1 MITRRKLKEL
11 FKNIAESHKQIN
23 SFGWG
28 DVPEILARQ
37 DHIYPLMMVT
47 PSDVINEDGQVRH
60 NYIISVAD
68 RLKKDISNQVD
79 VDSDTQQIMV
89 DLIAIFYNIDY
100 LNLSV
105 EIPLNITPFKN
116 IDPQDVIG
124 WYGTFSLIVDENYDY
139 CAVPTDPIPFDP
151 NPPSGCLP
159 ANYRVQY
166 ENGTLIQEGT
176 IPSGGSVLVE
186 VPNPSVCDDATYQV
200 LDDDGNVLY
209 SGSIPSGG
217 SEQITILNSTVNV
230 NKSDGSLISGVSVLA
245 QGVTNYNVADSPI
258 TVRNSLNNVVDS
270 GNVKA
275 TESGNFTAPDG
286 DVAINGTAFD
296 SVASGGTID
305 IPVVKS
311 TGNDP
316 VGSKQGVNWR
326 IGDSTVNVNK
336 SDGVLISARV
346 VKAEETVGYNVADSA
361 IRLEDSAAT
370 LISNTNV
377 KATDP
382 ATITAPDGDITVN
395 SVAFSSVVSNG
406 TENVVVKDTDGTL
419 VGSKVG
425 TEWIVPKGG
434 GGKTP
439 QDIIDDYWAALT
451 NPPSSATIALINDEL
466 EDIINGGIWDDSYI
480 GLVIGGNAADHAQY
494 VTHPDG
500 LIKMGFIGSPT
511 HNADGISL
519 NGSTQWA
526 RTRILSSML
535 PYDDKEFSIYKRN
548 QRLSSGTFETIIG
561 SISGQPQTYIEMANT
576 GDFFRYAVDS
586 FRNNTSAMI
595 LSQTDKLLTV
605 QRTGASAMAL
615 YQDTTLIN
623 SNTVATTYETDREF
637 MVGSQAN
644 NGAIQNPG
652 VVDFSYI
659 RFGRALDSTQR
670 AIHATAVQNIQ
681 TILARAV

>member
-1 MITRRKLKEL
+1 MAK
-11 FKNIAESHKQIN
+11 
-23 SFGWG
+23 G
-28 DVPEILARQ
+28 DVKLPIL
-37 DHIYPLMMVT
+37 PT
-47 PSDVINEDGQVRH
+47 
-60 NYIISVAD
+60 IIAFEVNGGVEG
-68 RLKKDISNQVD
+68 DISNTAPTGVDIEDSMSNPVTPISVTQVGNKFEIVVPAGTPVPALIEINGVSFKS
-79 VDSDTQQIMV
+79 VDGGDT
-89 DLIAIFYNIDY
+89 
-100 LNLSV
+100 
-105 EIPLNITPFKN
+105 
-116 IDPQDVIG
+116 
-124 WYGTFSLIVDENYDY
+124 
-139 CAVPTDPIPFDP
+139 
-151 NPPSGCLP
+151 
-159 ANYRVQY
+159 
-166 ENGTLIQEGT
+166 
-176 IPSGGSVLVE
+176 
-186 VPNPSVCDDATYQV
+186 
-200 LDDDGNVLY
+200 LDIL
-209 SGSIPSGG
+209 
-217 SEQITILNSTVNV
+217 ILNSDDVPIGTVDAPNNTV
-230 NKSDGSLISGVSVLA
+230 DISDATLLIEKSDGSLIFSFDIAAEDLDDY
-245 QGVTNYNVADSPI
+245 QVADSPI

-286 DVAINGTAFD
+286 DVEINGTAFD
-296 SVASGGTID
+296 SVASNGTID

-346 VKAEETVGYNVADSA
+346 VKAEETVGYNVGDSA
-361 IRLEDSAAT
+361 IRLEDSASV

-382 ATITAPDGDITVN
+382 ATIVAPDGDITVN

-406 TENVVVKDTDGTL
+406 SENVVVKDTDGTL

-451 NPPSSATIALINDEL
+451 NPPSLATIALINDEL

-535 PYDDKEFSIYKRN
+535 PFNDKEFSIYKRN

-561 SISGQPQTYIEMANT
+561 SINSQPQTYIEMHNT
-576 GDFFRYAVDS
+576 NDGFRYGVDS
-586 FRNNTSAMI
+586 SRVNTSA
-595 LSQTDKLLTV
+595 LSLAQTDKLLTV

-615 YQDTTLIN
+615 YQDTTLIDSSTN
-623 SNTVATTYETDREF
+623 ATTYETDREF
-637 MVGSQAN
+637 MIGSQAN
-644 NGAIQNPG
+644 NGVIDRPG

-681 TILARAV
+681 TILSRNV